1 MHIPAV
7 TSGRDPG
14 HRSSVLHLASE
25 TLLKYLTAMTVEE
38 TYPAKNLKLGKEQ
51 PMGVYC
57 QTHIFGKSPLN
68 FLFWGGGTVCEGGR
82 AWTGMVQKEQPSAP
96 NPCLSRRTRRPLSLV
111 TRDCLGV
118 AGGPDSQREAGGGGA
133 RFAG

>member
-68 FLFWGGGTVCEGGR
+68 FLFWGGGHRVRGGQGLDWHGAERAAVCP
-82 AWTGMVQKEQPSAP
+82 Q
-96 NPCLSRRTRRPLSLV
+96 PLSV
-111 TRDCLGV
+111 PT
-118 AGGPDSQREAGGGGA
+118 
-133 RFAG
+133 